1 MEKSKKMIFR
11 KCLIV
16 VNLKYYLLLFFVTII
31 WGTSFF
37 FIKESLN
44 SLNSFEFLFL
54 RFLAAVIVITPF
66 FMLNIK
72 KTRIYDIISG
82 AIIGILLSLVLL
94 VTNLSLEYL
103 SSAKVAIYTGMSVII
118 IAIIDT
124 LVSNKWNRMI
134 LISVFSS
141 FIGLTF
147 LLDFSDFNLG
157 IGDILG
163 LFLSIIIALHFI
175 TTEKTTQ
182 KGDSFLIG
190 IIQIYFALIVSI
202 ITLYLFSDGL
212 KNISFNYILNNEKI
226 LFSILYTGGLGT
238 ALAFVIQTVCIKK
251 VSSIRAAIIFNFEP
265 VVGVLFPI
273 FMSYYLNLGKS
284 FFTLNQS
291 IGFILIIFSMFLIVF
306 ENKKKLECPLK

>member
-1 MEKSKKMIFR
+1 MLNI
-11 KCLIV
+11 
-16 VNLKYYLLLFFVTII
+16 KYYILLFFVTII

-66 FMLNIK
+66 FVINIK
-72 KTRIYDIISG
+72 KVRTYDILSG
-82 AIIGILLSLVLL
+82 AIIGVLLSLVLL

-124 LVSNKWNRMI
+124 FILNKWNKII
-134 LISVFSS
+134 LISVFCS

-147 LLDFSDFNLG
+147 ILDLSSFSLER
-157 IGDILG
+157 GDILG

-175 TTEKTTQ
+175 ATEKTTQ
-182 KGDSFLIG
+182 KGNSFLIG
-190 IIQIYFALIVSI
+190 LVQIYFALIVSI
-202 ITLYLFSDGL
+202 ITLYLFSSGL
-212 KNISFNYILNNEKI
+212 KNISFNYLLNNEKI

-251 VSSIRAAIIFNFEP
+251 VTSIRAAIIFNFEP
-265 VVGVLFPI
+265 VVGVLFPLY
-273 FMSYYLNLGKS
+273 MSYYLNIGKE

-306 ENKKKLECPLK
+306 ENKKKIEYSLK